1 VQAKWEEALKHET
14 PELLIEYLNYRQTSF
29 GSFTYPDVVAT
40 YTRILNSLR
49 KSAWNTTN
57 KADIEKT
64 ILYVLERFV
73 HFVREAGYDELA
85 TATFQALIELNFF
98 RPQTSPPTS
107 SKSHDLELDEFEEFW
122 DSECPRF
129 GEQGAQG
136 WRNLNPSAPVA
147 DVPFSVPIISD
158 DWFEREEQSRGAMP
172 ARTTDDIEDDDPYRV
187 ILFSDIR
194 PFLYTFSTDVGLSYR
209 FLAVCGVHVAAP
221 GMSSNDPWMTDSWVH
236 NSFNSDGFW
245 PSTSHVEA
253 IEWVDGEAVEP
264 ERIPGINGPF
274 GFKRK
279 ILPISIDTLFPHQW
293 FGLDK
298 SDFRHVNTAFLS
310 TALQQLKPVI
320 QDEWFMVYH
329 LAIENILSPDT
340 VAKLAKSY
348 IKARKTSMLLWN
360 VYALLLWRKGSH
372 EEARKVWKTA
382 IEMTSSTH
390 ANPSS
395 LWRTWIGAEFDL
407 DAMRARKLI
416 SLIPGGTPTSAG
428 EVGGAGEM
436 KTRKFLQDQF
446 DRSLSFKEWSSVESY
461 ATISILLEYVA
472 INLDAAMHKATDVIE
487 AVKLRNTSTHE
498 QILLSISK
506 LLYHHTQI
514 QGWYRSSTLRIFW
527 LDAISSFSHNTAFQ
541 SLFAWNEASSRIDNR
556 VRKLF
561 SSLEK
566 EACVDTWIMTIWAEV
581 GLANSV
587 SEYPVRAILERAVEN
602 KRYLSL
608 DSKAN
613 LG

>member
-40 YTRILNSLR
+40 YIRILNSLR
-49 KSAWNTTN
+49 RLAWTTTN
-57 KADIEKT
+57 KTDIEKA
-64 ILYVLERFV
+64 ILYVLERFT
-73 HFVREAGYDELA
+73 HFAREAGYDELA
-85 TATFQALIELNFF
+85 TATFQGLIELNFF
-98 RPQTSPPTS
+98 RPPTQPPTS
-107 SKSHDLELDEFEEFW
+107 SKSHDLELDAFEEFW

-129 GEQGAQG
+129 GEEGAQG
-136 WRNLNPSAPVA
+136 WRNFNPDAPVP
-147 DVPFSVPIISD
+147 DVPLAVPMVSD

-172 ARTTDDIEDDDPYRV
+172 ARTTDEVEDDDPYRV

-209 FLAVCGVHVAAP
+209 FLAFCGVSVATP
-221 GMSSNDPWMTDSWVH
+221 GMSSSDPWMTDSWVH
-236 NSFNSDGFW
+236 NVFNGDGFW
-245 PSTSHVEA
+245 PRTAHVEA
-253 IEWVDGEAVEP
+253 IEWIDGEAVEP

-279 ILPISIDTLFPHQW
+279 IFPTSLDTLFPHQW
-293 FGLDK
+293 FGLDE

-348 IKARKTSMLLWN
+348 IKARKTSTLLWN
-360 VYALLLWRKGSH
+360 VYALLLWRKGNH
-372 EEARKVWKTA
+372 EEARRVWKTA
-382 IEMTSSTH
+382 IEMTSSTKT
-390 ANPSS
+390 NPSP
-395 LWRTWIGAEFDL
+395 LWRTWIEAEFEI
-407 DAMRARKLI
+407 DATNTRKLI
-416 SLIPGGTPTSAG
+416 SLVPGGNTNGTG
-428 EVGGAGEM
+428 EVCGAGEM

-446 DRSLSFKEWSSVESY
+446 DRALSFKEWSSVESY
-461 ATISILLEYVA
+461 ATISILLEYIS
-472 INLDAAMHKATDVIE
+472 INLDAAMHKANEIIQ
-487 AVKLRNTSTHE
+487 AVKPRDTPTHE

-506 LLYHHTQI
+506 LLYHHTQV

-527 LDAISSFSHNTAFQ
+527 LDAISSFPQNTAFQ

-561 SSLEK
+561 SSLER
-566 EACVDTWIMTIWAEV
+566 EASVDTWLMEIWAEV
-581 GLANSV
+581 GIANSV
-587 SEYPVRAILERAVEN
+587 SEYPVRAIFERAVES
-602 KRYLSL
+602 KRYL
-608 DSKAN
+608 